1 MVKKFL
7 SYLLPVMWVVFAP
20 LLCAQIVFPPQPAAM
35 NSCVLGTFT
44 PQPVPMLLGLGHR
57 HSKVS
62 SPQGSP

>member
-44 PQPVPMLLGLGHR
+44 PQLLDLLH
-57 HSKVS
+57 
-62 SPQGSP
+62 